1 MARINQIH
9 YYPPEVRTAIDA
21 ALKAGGQTLDELL
34 EQIRAEHGETLAADG
49 KTPPSRSALGRYSK
63 EFEETIKDAREVG
76 DQARAWVSSL
86 GHEPGGDVGQM
97 LVQMLQSLSVK
108 SLVAMRNAEKLDLK
122 SLVSYA
128 VAAQKLASADQAQVQ
143 RAKVIKEEARKELIE
158 EQKKK
163 LEGAKQTGLISEE
176 TLQMIRR
183 QIYGLD

>member
-34 EQIRAEHGETLAADG
+34 EQIRAEHTAALAADG
-49 KTPPSRSALGRYSK
+49 KEPPSRSSLGRYSK
-63 EFEETIKDAREVG
+63 EFEETIKDTREVG
-76 DQARAWVSSL
+76 EHARAWVSSL
-86 GHEPGGDVGQM
+86 GHDPGGDIGQM

-108 SLVAMRNAEKLDLK
+108 SLVAMRNANKLNLS
-122 SLVSYA
+122 SLVKYA
-128 VAAQKLASADQAQVQ
+128 VTAQKLAAADQTQVQ
-143 RAKVIKEEARKELIE
+143 RAKILKEEARKELIE

-176 TLQMIRR
+176 TLQTIRR